1 MQNPAAEFRPHIIS
15 NKVLPVEPRLLSR
28 LQGTLDDRRIDTA
41 ARGSVASADPAAA
54 PDVDRGIVAAAA
66 VATDDDAAP
75 ANSNFS
81 VE

>member
-1 MQNPAAEFRPHIIS
+1 MNQIF
-15 NKVLPVEPRLLSR
+15 PVDPRLFSR

-41 ARGSVASADPAAA
+41 ARASVASADPAAAA

-66 VATDDDAAP
+66 VATDDAAAP
-75 ANSNFS
+75 ADSKFS

>member
-1 MQNPAAEFRPHIIS
+1 MQRSIIS

-41 ARGSVASADPAAA
+41 AKGSVASDDPAVAA

-66 VATDDDAAP
+66 VTTVAAVAP
-75 ANSNFS
+75 ADSNFS